1 LLDSWHKAAAEA
13 KFDAYF
19 DKMTEDAV
27 FIGTDATENWGKP
40 AFQEFAKPYFDKGR
54 LGILQY

>member
-1 LLDSWHKAAAEA
+1 LHKAAAEA

-27 FIGTDATENWGKP
+27 SLVPMQLRIGANPTFKNLLNRILI
-40 AFQEFAKPYFDKGR
+40 KGR

>member
-27 FIGTDATENWGKP
+27 FIGTDATEK
-40 AFQEFAKPYFDKGR
+40 QTR
-54 LGILQY
+54 LSRIC

>member
-1 LLDSWHKAAAEA
+1 
-13 KFDAYF
+13 
-19 DKMTEDAV
+19 MTEDAV
-27 FIGTDATENWGKP
+27 FIGTDATEIGGKP